1 VQDRDVDE
9 RRSAVALVLVF
20 AVLAVGIVTAGYLYY
35 RNHEQHYRTGVEQQ
49 LSAIAEL
56 KVAELAHWRNE
67 RLGDAAVFHRNAAFS
82 ALVRRHF
89 EQPENLETQGQLR
102 TWLSHIHAAYQYDR
116 VMLLDPQYTKRMMEP
131 DGPERI
137 TSLVSQSSSERLG
150 SGEVVFEDFYW
161 NEENQ
166 HIYLKILVPVL
177 DEAND
182 NRVIGILELRV
193 DPGEYLYPLIQHWP
207 TPSQTAETLLVR
219 RDGNDALFLNDLK
232 FQKGAALTL
241 RIPLENSDAPAVKA
255 VLGQEG
261 IVEGQ
266 DYRDVSV
273 IAFVCAVPDSPWFL
287 VSRMDRSEVYAP
299 VRERLWMIGVVVGIL
314 LLGSGVGAGL
324 IWRQQRVRFY
334 QERYEAAAAL
344 RRSEVL
350 HRTLYESTSDAV
362 MLLDEKGF
370 FDCNDA
376 TLKVFG
382 CATREEFCNKHPADL
397 SPPTQP
403 SGQDS
408 LSAANERIAAAM
420 GEGSCRFEWMH
431 RQTDGTDFPAE
442 VLLNAMELDG
452 RRVLQAVV
460 RDITERKRAE
470 ETVRASEE
478 RFNLA
483 VSGSADG
490 IWDWNVLTNE
500 DYFSERWCELVGYRR
515 DELHPSF
522 AVFVGL
528 LHPDDHDEVLAR
540 VRRHLEQ
547 REPYAVEFRMR
558 TKVGEYRWFLA
569 RGQAIWD
576 EGGKATRMAG
586 SITDITE
593 RRNSE
598 EALRASHL
606 RFARV
611 AERAE
616 EVIWEVDATG
626 LYTYVSDGCR
636 RVWGYDASEVVNKLH
651 FYDLHPEEGREEF
664 KRGAM
669 AAFAQKESFRGLFN
683 MIVTK
688 DGRVRW
694 MSTNGLPMLEDDG
707 TLAGYVGADADI
719 TERRNSEE
727 AVRASEER
735 FRVLFESSRDAM
747 MTLEPPSWAWTSG
760 NAATVDMFRARNEEE
775 FITYRPADL
784 SPERQPD
791 GRASADKA
799 KEMIETAM
807 REGSHFF
814 EWAHTRVDGEE
825 FPATV
830 LLTRMEYAGKVILQ
844 ATVRDITEQKRA
856 ERDLRRAMEELE
868 QANSRLEVSIE
879 RANQMALEAQAATQ
893 VKSQFLANMSHE
905 IRTPMN
911 GIMGMNGLL
920 LDTDLTSEQRE
931 YSEAVSNSANA
942 LLILINDILDFSK
955 IDAGKLDLEVLD
967 FDLRTALDE
976 LNDLLAF
983 KAQEKGLEY
992 ICKIRANVPS
1002 RLRGDP
1008 GRLRQVLTNL
1018 VGNAIKF
1025 TPQGEVKVGVSLVTE
1040 TEQDA
1045 TLRFEVADTGIGIP
1059 ESSANTL
1066 FQPFVQGD
1074 ASTTRK
1080 YGGTGLGLNI
1090 SKQLVELMGGQIGVK
1105 SQEGQGSTFWFTVTL
1120 EKQAG
1125 AHIEEEPADIRSLF
1139 SGKHVLIVDDNAT
1152 NRQVLTC
1159 QLKAWEIRSEAAA
1172 DGYEALALLR
1182 EALERQDSFSAV
1194 LVDMQ
1199 MPGMDGETLGI
1210 AIKSDPRLHSI
1221 PLIMLTSIGRRGD
1234 AARIREHGFA
1244 AYLTKP
1250 VKQSDLCDCL
1260 ATVFGAPASPT
1271 RGPSPPLVTR
1281 HSISEAR
1288 KRRIRILVAEDNPTN
1303 QLVAVRTLEKLG
1315 YRADAVATGLEAL
1328 RTLERVPYD
1337 LVFMDVQMPEMD
1349 GLEAT
1354 RRIRAPESKMKNRD
1368 VPIIAMTAHAMAGDR
1383 QRCLEAGMN
1392 DYVSKPVRPAELV
1405 AALERQLAV
1414 SQTAPSLTGAPADS
1428 SCTAVFDK
1436 RILLN
1441 TLGGDEGTLREVLTL
1456 FLGDMPQQIG
1466 KLEEAIK
1473 VRDAGTA
1480 MRQAHTLKGAA
1491 ANMGASLLRECAGE
1505 LEQLGREHRS
1515 AAGQQEAASVL
1526 DVMANRLQDLRGQF
1540 AAVRAS
1546 VEKELSG

>member
-1 VQDRDVDE
+1 MQDRDVDE

-20 AVLAVGIVTAGYLYY
+20 AVLSVGIVTAGYLYY
-35 RNHEQHYRTGVEQQ
+35 RNHEQHYRTGVERQ

-56 KVAELAHWRNE
+56 KVAELTRWRNE

-82 ALVRRHF
+82 ALVRRYF

-102 TWLSHIHAAYQYDR
+102 TWLSHLYAAYQYDR
-116 VMLLDPQYTKRMMEP
+116 VMLLDPQYTKRMIEP

-137 TSLVSQSSSERLG
+137 TSLVSQSSSERLR

-193 DPGEYLYPLIQHWP
+193 DPGEYLYPLIQRWP

-241 RIPLENSDAPAVKA
+241 RIPLESSDAPAVKA

-266 DYRDVSV
+266 DYRHVSA

-287 VSRMDRSEVYAP
+287 ISRMDRSEVYGP
-299 VRERLWMIGVVVGIL
+299 VRERLWLIGVVLGIL
-314 LLGSGVGAGL
+314 LLGSGAGTGL
-324 IWRQQRVRFY
+324 IWRQRQVRFY
-334 QERYEAAAAL
+334 QERYEAGKKLRQSETELQCILDMSVDGILAVDAHGKTIKANRRFADLWHIPKAAL
-344 RRSEVL
+344 D
-350 HRTLYESTSDAV
+350 TKD
-362 MLLDEKGF
+362 D
-370 FDCNDA
+370 
-376 TLKVFG
+376 
-382 CATREEFCNKHPADL
+382 
-397 SPPTQP
+397 Q
-403 SGQDS
+403 
-408 LSAANERIAAAM
+408 
-420 GEGSCRFEWMH
+420 
-431 RQTDGTDFPAE
+431 
-442 VLLNAMELDG
+442 VLLNCIMDQLSEPEAFLRKVQAFYESNEEDMDTVLFKDG
-452 RRVLQAVV
+452 RVYERYSTPLTMADSAIGRVWFF

-470 ETVRASEE
+470 
-478 RFNLA
+478 
-483 VSGSADG
+483 D
-490 IWDWNVLTNE
+490 
-500 DYFSERWCELVGYRR
+500 
-515 DELHPSF
+515 
-522 AVFVGL
+522 
-528 LHPDDHDEVLAR
+528 
-540 VRRHLEQ
+540 
-547 REPYAVEFRMR
+547 
-558 TKVGEYRWFLA
+558 
-569 RGQAIWD
+569 
-576 EGGKATRMAG
+576 
-586 SITDITE
+586 
-593 RRNSE
+593 
-598 EALRASHL
+598 ALRASHV
-606 RFARV
+606 RFARI

-669 AAFAQKESFRGLFN
+669 AAFAQKESFRGLPN

-707 TLAGYVGADADI
+707 RLAGYIGADTDI
-719 TERRNSEE
+719 TERRNAEE

-747 MTLEPPSWAWTSG
+747 MTLEPPSWTWTSG

-830 LLTRMEYAGKVILQ
+830 LLTRMEYAGRVILQ

-868 QANSRLEVSIE
+868 QANSRLEASIE
-879 RANQMALEAQAATQ
+879 RANQMALEAQAAAQ
-893 VKSQFLANMSHE
+893 AKSQFLANMSHE

-911 GIMGMNGLL
+911 GIIGMNWLL
-920 LDTDLTSEQRE
+920 LDTDLTPEQRE

-942 LLILINDILDFSK
+942 LLTLINDILDFSK
-955 IDAGKLDLEVLD
+955 VEAGKLDLEVLD

-983 KAQEKGLEY
+983 RAQEKGLEY
-992 ICKIRANVPS
+992 ICKIRADVPS

-1025 TPQGEVKVGVSLVTE
+1025 TPQGEVKVSVSLVTE
-1040 TEQDA
+1040 AEQDV

-1125 AHIEEEPADIRSLF
+1125 AHTEEEPADMRSLF

-1182 EALERQDSFSAV
+1182 AALERQDSFSAV

-1210 AIKSDPRLHSI
+1210 AIKSDPKLHSI
-1221 PLIMLTSIGRRGD
+1221 PLIMLASIGRRGD
-1234 AARIREHGFA
+1234 AVRLREHGFA

-1260 ATVFGAPASPT
+1260 ATVFGAPARKMGRFPISGLLGGIDT
-1271 RGPSPPLVTR
+1271 TAGNREASQFFPPLVTR

-1288 KRRIRILVAEDNPTN
+1288 RRRIRILVAEDNPTN

-1328 RTLERVPYD
+1328 STLERVPYD

-1354 RRIRAPESKMKNRD
+1354 RRIRAPESKVKNRD

-1414 SQTAPSLTGAPADS
+1414 SQTAPSLTEVSDGEDKGLQPLVIRASADS

-1436 RILLN
+1436 RTLLN

-1456 FLGDMPQQIG
+1456 FLADMPQQIG
-1466 KLEEAIK
+1466 KLEETIK
-1473 VRDAGTA
+1473 VRDAETA
-1480 MRQAHTLKGAA
+1480 TRQAHMLKGAA
-1491 ANMGASLLRECAGE
+1491 ANVGASLLRECAAE
-1505 LEQLGREHRS
+1505 LEQLGREHR
-1515 AAGQQEAASVL
+1515 L

-1546 VEKELSG
+1546 LEKELSG

>member
-1 VQDRDVDE
+1 MQDRDVDE

-56 KVAELAHWRNE
+56 KVAELARWRNE

-82 ALVRRHF
+82 ALVRRYF
-89 EQPENLETQGQLR
+89 EQPEDLETQGQLR

-131 DGPERI
+131 DGPERL
-137 TSLVSQSSSERLG
+137 TSYVSQSSSERLG

-166 HIYLKILVPVL
+166 HIYLRILVPVL

-182 NRVIGILELRV
+182 NRVIGILALRV
-193 DPGEYLYPLIQHWP
+193 DPGEYLYPLIQRWP

-241 RIPLENSDAPAVKA
+241 RIPLESSDAPAVKA

-266 DYRDVSV
+266 DYRDISV

-299 VRERLWMIGVVVGIL
+299 VRERLWLIGVVAGIL
-314 LLGSGVGAGL
+314 LLGSGAGAGL
-324 IWRQQRVRFY
+324 IWRRQRVRFY

-344 RRSEVL
+344 QKGKRQIEFVLGATKTGLDIIDSGYNLRYVDPEWARVYGDWTGRKCYEYFMDRSDICPECGVRKAL
-350 HRTLYESTSDAV
+350 ETKQLCVTEELLVKEGNRPIQVVTLPFQ
-362 MLLDEKGF
+362 DENGEWLV
-370 FDCNDA
+370 A
-376 TLKVFG
+376 
-382 CATREEFCNKHPADL
+382 E
-397 SPPTQP
+397 
-403 SGQDS
+403 
-408 LSAANERIAAAM
+408 AN
-420 GEGSCRFEWMH
+420 
-431 RQTDGTDFPAE
+431 
-442 VLLNAMELDG
+442 V
-452 RRVLQAVV
+452 
-460 RDITERKRAE
+460 DITERKRAE
-470 ETVRASEE
+470 EAVRASEE

-669 AAFAQKESFRGLFN
+669 AAFAQKESFRGLPN

-719 TERRNSEE
+719 TERRNAEE

-735 FRVLFESSRDAM
+735 FRVLFESSRDAI
-747 MTLEPPSWAWTSG
+747 MTLEPPSWAFTSG

-807 REGSHFF
+807 REGSHYF
-814 EWAHTRVDGEE
+814 EWTHARVDGEE

-830 LLTRMEYAGKVILQ
+830 LLTRMEYAGRVILQ

-856 ERDLRRAMEELE
+856 ERDLRRAMEEAE
-868 QANSRLEVSIE
+868 QANSRLEASIE
-879 RANQMALEAQAATQ
+879 RANQMALEAQAAAQ
-893 VKSQFLANMSHE
+893 AKSQFLANMSHE

-911 GIMGMNGLL
+911 GIIGMNWLL
-920 LDTDLTSEQRE
+920 LDTDLTPEQRE

-942 LLILINDILDFSK
+942 LLTLINDILDFSK
-955 IDAGKLDLEVLD
+955 VEAGKLDLDVLD

-983 KAQEKGLEY
+983 RAQEKGLEY
-992 ICKIRANVPS
+992 ICKIRADVPS

-1040 TEQDA
+1040 AEQDA

-1066 FQPFVQGD
+1066 FQPFMQGD

-1125 AHIEEEPADIRSLF
+1125 AHIEEEPADMRSLF

-1159 QLKAWEIRSEAAA
+1159 QLKAWGIRPEAAA
-1172 DGYEALALLR
+1172 DGHGALALLR

-1221 PLIMLTSIGRRGD
+1221 PLIMLASIGRRGD
-1234 AARIREHGFA
+1234 AARMREHGFA

-1250 VKQSDLCDCL
+1250 LKQSDLCDCL
-1260 ATVFGAPASPT
+1260 ATVFGAPASLT
-1271 RGPSPPLVTR
+1271 RAPSPPLVTR

-1349 GLEAT
+1349 GLEAA
-1354 RRIRAPESKMKNRD
+1354 RRIRAPESKAKNRD

-1383 QRCLEAGMN
+1383 ERCLEAGMN

-1414 SQTAPSLTGAPADS
+1414 SQTAPSLTEAPDGEDKGLQPLVIRASADS

-1456 FLGDMPQQIG
+1456 FLADMPQQIG

-1473 VRDAGTA
+1473 VRDAETA
-1480 MRQAHTLKGAA
+1480 TRQAHTLKGAA
-1491 ANMGASLLRECAGE
+1491 ANVGGSLLRECAAE
-1505 LEQLGREHRS
+1505 LEQLGREHR
-1515 AAGQQEAASVL
+1515 L
-1526 DVMANRLQDLRGQF
+1526 DVMAEGLEDLREQF
-1540 AAVRAS
+1540 AAVCAA